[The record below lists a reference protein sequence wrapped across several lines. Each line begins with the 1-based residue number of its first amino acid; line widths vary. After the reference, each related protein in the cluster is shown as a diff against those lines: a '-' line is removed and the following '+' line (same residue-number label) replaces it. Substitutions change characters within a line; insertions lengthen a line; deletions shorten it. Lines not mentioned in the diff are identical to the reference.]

1 MNPFKHQIHTN
12 SPIDAA
18 VVQQILYSGS
28 ISAPDTIRLQTCQTI
43 PLQFIFYLTF
53 FLHRWKKESQRS
65 QCWWMHAVKLW
76 LRNVRC
82 LSREHQNLWARKAE
96 TTPAK
101 KTQSASLLLR
111 YVHVQFLW
119 FSCHFSHYWVLFHVQ
134 ATDVPE
140 YEFDLQ
146 ADEKETRENKD
157 DIITETFPCYKPAPD
172 VVEPVGEDGSFTCSC
187 LFLNIFLNS

>member
-1 MNPFKHQIHTN
+1 
-12 SPIDAA
+12 
-18 VVQQILYSGS
+18 
-28 ISAPDTIRLQTCQTI
+28 
-43 PLQFIFYLTF
+43 
-53 FLHRWKKESQRS
+53 
-65 QCWWMHAVKLW
+65 MHAVKLW

-82 LSREHQNLWARKAE
+82 LSREHQNLRARKAE

-101 KTQSASLLLR
+101 KTQSTSLLLR

-119 FSCHFSHYWVLFHVQ
+119 FSYHFSRYWILFHVQ

-146 ADEKETRENKD
+146 ADEKETIENKD
-157 DIITETFPCYKPAPD
+157 YIITEKFPCYKVLLDAKPTPD

-187 LFLNIFLNS
+187 LFLYIFLNS